1 MANSLKFIAKLTN
14 GQRIEYDGSFP
25 YSIQIYGACRDM
37 FQEFTNIQTKGDR
50 HGTYNLSDQF
60 GLNFGPVGK
69 KLKNHI
75 LITEQYLLRE
85 LAKLA
90 PKFSTLP
97 FEKFYRLEN
106 GQTVEGYTTHG
117 DYRDNSNWDF
127 YDPINFGDF
136 ITNFE
141 GKYSRDE
148 DEEDEFEALKFDN
161 CTQTNFPELFKLID
175 GCFTGDT
182 LLGRPTSQ
190 YELIEYWID

>member
-1 MANSLKFIAKLTN
+1 MADSLKFVAKLTN
-14 GQRIEYDGSFP
+14 GKTIEYDGEFP
-25 YSIQIYGACRDM
+25 YGIQIYGACRDM
-37 FQEFTNIQTKGDR
+37 FQEFTNQQTKADR

-69 KLKNHI
+69 EKKNHI
-75 LITEQYLLRE
+75 IITEQYLLRE
-85 LAKLA
+85 LAKLT

-117 DYRDNSNWDF
+117 AYRNNRNWDF

-141 GKYSRDE
+141 SKYSLYEDDE
-148 DEEDEFEALKFDN
+148 DQFEALKFDN
-161 CTQTNFPELFKLID
+161 CTQTNCPELFKLID

-182 LLGRPTSQ
+182 LLGRPTEQ
-190 YELIEYWID
+190 YESIEYWID

>member
-1 MANSLKFIAKLTN
+1 MSDSLKFIAKLKN
-14 GQRIEYDGSFP
+14 GQLIKYDGEFLCG
-25 YSIQIYGACRDM
+25 IQIYGACRDM
-37 FQEFTNIQTKGDR
+37 FQEFTNQQTKADR

-60 GLNFGPVGK
+60 GLNFGPVSGMS
-69 KLKNHI
+69 KNHI
-75 LITEQYLLRE
+75 VITEQYLLRE

-117 DYRDNSNWDF
+117 AYRDNRNWDF

-136 ITNFE
+136 ITDYE
-141 GKYSRDE
+141 GKCSVDDE
-148 DEEDEFEALKFDN
+148 DEDQFEALKFDN
-161 CTQTNFPELFKLID
+161 CTQTNCPELFKLID

-182 LLGRPTSQ
+182 LLGLPTEQ

>member
-1 MANSLKFIAKLTN
+1 MADSLKFIAKLTN
-14 GQRIEYDGSFP
+14 GKTIEYDGEFP
-25 YSIQIYGACRDM
+25 YGIQIYGACRDM
-37 FQEFTNIQTKGDR
+37 FQEFTNQQTKGDR

-60 GLNFGPVGK
+60 ALNFGPVGK
-69 KLKNHI
+69 EKKNHI

-85 LAKLA
+85 LAKSA
-90 PKFSTLP
+90 PKFSQLP
-97 FEKFYRLEN
+97 FAKFYRLEN

-117 DYRDNSNWDF
+117 AYRDNRNWDL

-141 GKYSRDE
+141 SKYSLYEDDE
-148 DEEDEFEALKFDN
+148 DQFEALKFDN
-161 CTQTNFPELFKLID
+161 CTQTNCPELFKLID

-182 LLGRPTSQ
+182 LLGLPTEQ

>member
-14 GQRIEYDGSFP
+14 GQLIEYDGEFP
-25 YSIQIYGACRDM
+25 CGIQIYGACRDM

-50 HGTYNLSDQF
+50 HGTYDLSDQF
-60 GLNFGPVGK
+60 GLNFGPVSGIP
-69 KLKNHI
+69 KNHI
-75 LITEQYLLRE
+75 LITEQYLLHE

-90 PKFSTLP
+90 PKFSALP
-97 FEKFYRLEN
+97 FTKFYRLEN

-127 YDPINFGDF
+127 YDPINFRDF

-141 GKYSRDE
+141 GKYSFYE
-148 DEEDEFEALKFDN
+148 DDEDEFEALKFDN
-161 CTQTNFPELFKLID
+161 CTQTNCPELFKLID

-182 LLGRPTSQ
+182 LLGRPTEE
-190 YELIEYWID
+190 YELIEYWIN